1 MSDRTLRPGE
11 RMRQSLSFHIAAHYC
26 GELLR
31 SLWLP
36 ALTVLIVFLA
46 LHLPEWLRISQEAA
60 AGGGAAGVRVEM
72 LDGAPG
78 LWARLGSFFHE
89 IWGGGLAL
97 TREAGGAWV
106 RTVVDI
112 SAPLR
117 QLGLYLLA
125 VIAADGLRMLF
136 FVRRRHRLDRRVLYP
151 IRQITEL
158 TSTLAVTNLAE
169 RIDEAAMKNELKDLA
184 GAING
189 MLDRIEVSYN
199 SEKQFVSDVSHE
211 LRTPIS
217 VIRGFASMLLRW
229 GKNDPQRLDE
239 GLQTI
244 FQESENMN
252 RLVQNMLFLA
262 RHDNKP
268 IMLELSRFDL
278 AGLLREVQEEQR
290 LVTPDR
296 PLTLSP
302 LRETPV
308 EADRTQMKE
317 VVRILLDNA
326 LKYSD
331 AGSPIELGV
340 EPAEGGAQL
349 TVQDHGIGI
358 SAEDLPRIF
367 DRFFRADEARHPE
380 TGGHGLGLSIAAII
394 VKAHG
399 GRIHVRSK
407 LGEGT
412 CFTVFIP
419 SRPQTAE

>member
-1 MSDRTLRPGE
+1 MSDRGRRAGD
-11 RMRQSLSFHIAAHYC
+11 RMRQSLSLHIAVHYC

-36 ALTVLIVFLA
+36 VLTALIVFLA
-46 LHLPEWLRISQEAA
+46 FNLPGWLQLSAEAA
-60 AGGGAAGVRVEM
+60 AGGSAAGVRVEA

-78 LWARLGSFFHE
+78 LWARLGSFFQC
-89 IWGGGLAL
+89 IGGGGLAV
-97 TREAGGAWV
+97 TREHGGAWV

-112 SAPLR
+112 SGALR
-117 QLGLYLLA
+117 QFGLILLTV
-125 VIAADGLRMLF
+125 VIADGLRMWF
-136 FVRRRHRLDRRVLYP
+136 FIRRRHRLDRRVLYP

-158 TSTLAVTNLAE
+158 TSTLAVTNLAD
-169 RIDEAAMKNELKDLA
+169 RIDENAMKSELKDLA
-184 GAING
+184 SAING
-189 MLDRIEVSYN
+189 MLDRIEGSYN

-229 GKNDPQRLDE
+229 GRNDPQRLEE
-239 GLQTI
+239 GLTTI

-268 IMLELSRFDL
+268 IMLEMSRFDL
-278 AGLLREVQEEQR
+278 AELLREVQEEQR

-302 LRETPV
+302 LVETPV

-326 LKYSD
+326 LKYSA

-419 SRPQTAE
+419 ARPQAAE